1 MKNTFFLLILFIT
14 ACSGPGNDNSE
25 VNAALVQQY
34 LDAVASKD
42 YSTMESLLADNYV
55 GMGPSVGDTIN
66 RQQAVE
72 NWKLTSETIYESV
85 DYELSE
91 ILPASIAEGPGAG
104 DWVSNW
110 AYLTI
115 NYKDGRGPVNLWL
128 NAVYKIENGKIARS
142 RTFYNEADV
151 MAQLGYRVFP
161 PLTPPEEE

>member
-1 MKNTFFLLILFIT
+1 MKNIFCLLILLIT
-14 ACSGPGNDNSE
+14 ACSRSGNDPSQA
-25 VNAALVQQY
+25 NAALVQQY
-34 LDAVASKD
+34 LDAVANKD
-42 YSTMESLLADNYV
+42 YGAMESLLADNYI

-66 RQQAVE
+66 KQQAIE
-72 NWKLTSETIYESV
+72 NWKLTSENIYESV
-85 DYELSE
+85 VYELSE

-161 PLTPPEEE
+161 PLTPPEGE